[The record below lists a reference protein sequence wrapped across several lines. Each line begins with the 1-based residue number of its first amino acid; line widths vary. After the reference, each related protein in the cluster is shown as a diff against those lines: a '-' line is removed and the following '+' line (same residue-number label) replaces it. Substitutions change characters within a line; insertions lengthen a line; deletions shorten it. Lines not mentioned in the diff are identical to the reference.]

1 MKDFVETMVALGIAL
16 AMLCVPFVIGLLFLP
31 VAVLGTLG
39 YCLYDL
45 LKKEALK

>member
-1 MKDFVETMVALGIAL
+1 MEKFAGTIA
-16 AMLCVPFVIGLLFLP
+16 ACGLLFLP

-45 LKKEALK
+45 LKRKP